1 MRLGYVLLLCCVLV
15 GCGSAEPRASIGPK
29 LYLAGDNELWIV
41 DADSGRVWHRFS
53 SQLGPGDPP
62 HKVLARGRRVV
73 MGRPYGDRAFFLPS
87 ARRDRVWVVDLRSF
101 SGTAFAVREVTVDGE
116 TTVPRGAPEPALAA
130 GRRARRPAAGGQR
143 TGRGLGS
150 ADRPRRESPGRPP
163 GLLGPAGGDVV
174 TACVDAYCPVLR
186 MIDVG
191 SGRVRV
197 ARAPSGRRSS
207 RGAACSRPTAARSRC
222 RSAAPASRGTAPR
235 SLGLI
240 DVATGRVAIVPRS
253 EVAAGYNLVAWSAD
267 GPHVFITGG
276 SRGGRR
282 ERRLPA
288 RDARGG
294 APALDV
300 QRRRLLRLRAMRR
313 ASGPG
318 DRRRAITAS
327 SACGALDDYP
337 AAGAG
342 TVRHRAGHA
351 ACVGGRTRGQCV
363 RR

>member
-73 MGRPYGDRAFFLPS
+73 MGRPYGNRAFFLPS
-87 ARRDRVWVVDLRSF
+87 AQRDRVWVVDLRSF

-116 TTVPRGAPEPALAA
+116 TTVP
-130 GRRARRPAAGGQR
+130 ARRIPNPRWPLGAVRDGLLLEGNGQVVVWDPR
-143 TGRGLGS
+143 T
-150 ADRPRRESPGRPP
+150 DRVVNHLAVPP
-163 GLLGPAGGDVV
+163 GLLGPAGGNVV

-186 MIDVG
+186 MIDIG

-197 ARAPSGRRSS
+197 ARAPSG
-207 RGAACSRPTAARSRC
+207 TAFDPWGGVFSPDGRTIAVPVRE
-222 RSAAPASRGTAPR
+222 PGEPGTAPR

-267 GPHVFITGG
+267 GRHVFITGG
-276 SRGGRR
+276 TRGGRR
-282 ERRLPA
+282 ELVGYRLGTLGA
-288 RDARGG
+288 R
-294 APALDV
+294 ALDV
-300 QRRRLLRLRAMRR
+300 
-313 ASGPG
+313 SVG
-318 DRRRAITAS
+318 DFYD
-327 SACGALDDYP
+327 L
-337 AAGAG
+337 AA
-342 TVRHRAGHA
+342 T
-351 ACVGGRTRGQCV
+351 
-363 RR
+363 